1 MADRTQNLRQREKG
15 QIIRAFSWIKARW
28 LNAEGQNTGNEQPQ
42 SRDALKTKIPPK
54 VNYKSELLKT
64 FFFFFLLP
72 RQLCTP
78 SYLWKELLLFK
89 TCRGASS
96 FHPVN

>member
-64 FFFFFLLP
+64 FFFFFYSQDNCALQVIYGRKCYSLKP
-72 RQLCTP
+72 AGVLA
-78 SYLWKELLLFK
+78 
-89 TCRGASS
+89 ASTQ
-96 FHPVN
+96 